1 MMTEKG
7 AHQWREASAAFVD
20 AYIDW
25 VRDTAKWVLG
35 PEDEVCSVPVLV
47 SLQPDKTERDFFER
61 LRREYAELGKTAKL
75 SKAEI
80 EFLSELG
87 ERLQRA
93 SGKLDDNGVGSDLKY
108 EQFTLSMPDEA
119 LKRLQGD
126 SSIDQLIHRI
136 TIAHKL
142 PRHAMREDRSLPK
155 PQHSVGSEPERGTVV
170 MGIID
175 EGIAFA
181 NQRFR
186 SGPCSSRV
194 EYAWIQDGR
203 VKGDVPY
210 GLELTK
216 ADINKSLGECM
227 SGEQVDEDLFYSTT
241 GVVDFGQSAHK
252 ATARRAGH
260 GTHVMDLACGYDEGS
275 SSAKNGRRP
284 IVCVKL
290 PTVTVA
296 DTSGLGLEYYVLD
309 GVDYILRRAQDIAR
323 QRNCGELPVVINFSS
338 GILAG
343 PRDGTHPI
351 ERAIDARIDRR
362 AAPTDVVL
370 PSGNSR
376 LSRLHAKISLPANSK
391 NGDERTLQFRV
402 LPDDRTCSYL
412 EIWLPTRD
420 ETWPDDDWMK
430 LTLKPPGG
438 QKSTCL
444 MADAGKRAIEWAPDG
459 DVLCKVYYE
468 FIGPPT
474 NRGRY
479 MIALL
484 PTALPDSEQQL
495 APFGTWTIGFKNRM
509 DKEIDVEASIQWDD
523 RPLGYPQ
530 NGRQSYFIDNC
541 YQRFDEI
548 SGREVETDNESVIKR
563 DGSINAIATGSNT
576 IVVGG
581 YVRKENRVVKY
592 SSGGSISPAGYAA
605 QVANRQGPDALGQ
618 KEPYLER
625 TGPDALAQSDR
636 SYVHRGILAA
646 GTRSGSR
653 VVMNGTSVAA
663 PRIARAVAE
672 RRATGD
678 QDRGREIVRDLA
690 NDRRPNEIGYSAMT
704 KQGNQSDGS
713 AQTSQERVG
722 AGLVVTPEIGRVD
735 RLDGLDE
742 SESAFSTADKS
753 TQSA

>member
-1 MMTEKG
+1 MMAEEK
-7 AHQWREASAAFVD
+7 AHQWREGSSEFVD

-25 VRDTAKWVLG
+25 VRGAAKRLLDKA
-35 PEDEVCSVPVLV
+35 EASSVPVLV
-47 SLQPDKTERDFFER
+47 SLPGTTEGDFLHALRKLLPQTPDKRQIDPFF
-61 LRREYAELGKTAKL
+61 
-75 SKAEI
+75 
-80 EFLSELG
+80 
-87 ERLQRA
+87 
-93 SGKLDDNGVGSDLKY
+93 GVCPGLKST
-108 EQFTLSMPDEA
+108 QFTLMLPRNA
-119 LKRLQGD
+119 LELLRGAP
-126 SSIDQLIHRI
+126 SVTRLIHRI
-136 TIAHKL
+136 TIAHNL
-142 PRHAMREDRSLPK
+142 PPHATRKSGDEVEPLLRDKEYVVGK
-155 PQHSVGSEPERGTVV
+155 PETGTVV

-175 EGIAFA
+175 EGIAFV

-194 EYAWIQDGR
+194 KYAWIQDGR
-203 VKGDVPY
+203 AEGKVPY

-216 ADINKSLGECM
+216 TEIDEALRKCTSAG
-227 SGEQVDEDLFYSTT
+227 QVDEDLFYSTT

-252 ATARRAGH
+252 AAARRAGH

-275 SSAKNGRRP
+275 SPTSEGKDQRP

-309 GVDYILRRAQDIAR
+309 GVDYILRRAQDIAEER
-323 QRNCGELPVVINFSS
+323 GCGELPVVINFSS

-343 PRDGTHPI
+343 PRDGTQPI
-351 ERAIDARIDRR
+351 ELAIDARISRR
-362 AAPTDVVL
+362 MATAPTDVVL

-391 NGDERTLQFRV
+391 NRDERTLQFRV

-438 QKSTCL
+438 QKSTYL

-459 DVLCKVYYE
+459 NVLCKVYYE

-495 APFGTWTIGFKNRM
+495 APFGTWTIGFKNPM

-530 NGRQSYFIDNC
+530 NGRQSHFIDDC

-548 SGREVETDNESVIKR
+548 SGREVEADNESMIKR
-563 DGSINAIATGSNT
+563 DGSINAIATGSRT
-576 IVVGG
+576 IVAAG
-581 YVRKENRVVKY
+581 YVRKENRVVEY
-592 SSGGSISPAGYAA
+592 SSGGPISPAAA
-605 QVANRQGPDALGQ
+605 KAVNRQGPDAVA
-618 KEPYLER
+618 R
-625 TGPDALAQSDR
+625 SDE
-636 SYVHRGILAA
+636 SYVHQGILAA
-646 GTRSGSR
+646 GTRSGS
-653 VVMNGTSVAA
+653 VVAMNGTSVAA
-663 PRIARAVAE
+663 PRIARQIAKE
-672 RRATGD
+672 REEGETRC
-678 QDRGREIVRDLA
+678 GREIVRELGKLLDY
-690 NDRRPNEIGYSAMT
+690 DSVQE
-704 KQGNQSDGS
+704 QGEVSVQL
-713 AQTSQERVG
+713 TSPERG
-722 AGLVVTPEIGRVD
+722 PGRVVSPEIDREIERLD

-742 SESAFSTADKS
+742 RIIGSD
-753 TQSA
+753 

>member
-1 MMTEKG
+1 MVEETVYK
-7 AHQWREASAAFVD
+7 WREGSSKFVD

-25 VRDTAKWVLG
+25 VRDTAKRVLY
-35 PEDEVCSVPVLV
+35 PNDELRSVPILV
-47 SLQPDKTERDFFER
+47 SLQP
-61 LRREYAELGKTAKL
+61 GKTKR
-75 SKAEI
+75 
-80 EFLSELG
+80 EFF

-93 SGKLDDNGVGSDLKY
+93 SGKLDDMGIGSDLKY
-108 EQFTLSMPDEA
+108 EQFTLNMPDEA
-119 LKRLQGD
+119 FERLQGD

-142 PRHAMREDRSLPK
+142 PRHAMREDRPLPK
-155 PQHSVGSEPERGTVV
+155 PQHSVGKYEPRKGSPVV

-186 SGPCSSRV
+186 RGPGSSRV

-203 VKGDVPY
+203 VEGDVPY

-216 ADINKSLGECM
+216 AKIDKSLGECLNA
-227 SGEQVDEDLFYSTT
+227 GQVDEDLFYSAT

-252 ATARRAGH
+252 AAARRAGH

-275 SSAKNGRRP
+275 SPTGEEGKDQRP

-309 GVDYILRRAQDIAR
+309 GIDYILGRAHDIAR
-323 QRNCGELPVVINFSS
+323 ERECGELPVVINFSS

-343 PRDGTHPI
+343 PRDGTQPI
-351 ERAIDARIDRR
+351 ELAIDARIEGR

-376 LSRLHAKISLPANSK
+376 LSRLHAKILLSPSGQK
-391 NGDERTLQFRV
+391 DDERKLQFCV

-412 EIWLPTRD
+412 EIWLPARD
-420 ETWPDDDWMK
+420 ETWPKYWMELS
-430 LTLKPPGG
+430 LTPPGG
-438 QKSTCL
+438 QESEL
-444 MADAGKRAIEWAPDG
+444 SLVAGTDKRAMEWG
-459 DVLCKVYYE
+459 SNGNVLCKVYYE

-479 MIALL
+479 VIALL
-484 PTALPDSEQQL
+484 PTALPDAEQQL
-495 APFGTWTIGFKNRM
+495 APFGTWTIGFRNRL
-509 DKEIDVEASIQWDD
+509 DQQINVEASIQWDD

-530 NGRQSYFIDNC
+530 NGRQSYFVDDR
-541 YQRFDEI
+541 YQRFEEI
-548 SGREVETDNESVIKR
+548 SGREVEVDNDSMIKR
-563 DGSINAIATGSNT
+563 DGSINAIATGSHT
-576 IVVGG
+576 IVAGG
-581 YVRKENRVVKY
+581 YLRKENKVVKY
-592 SSGGSISPAGYAA
+592 SSGGPISPASYAA
-605 QVANRQGPDALGQ
+605 QVANRQGPVALAP
-618 KEPYLER
+618 KEPDDLER
-625 TGPDALAQSDR
+625 TGPDAMAWSDE

-663 PRIARAVAE
+663 PQIARVIAE
-672 RRATGD
+672 RRAMGD
-678 QDRGREIVRDLA
+678 LRSGRKIVL
-690 NDRRPNEIGYSAMT
+690 RPPKLGSRAMT
-704 KQGNQSDGS
+704 EQPNQIGGS
-713 AQTSQERVG
+713 AQTSRERIG
-722 AGLVVTPEIGRVD
+722 SGLVVTPGIERQD

-742 SESAFSTADKS
+742 RALSSPEQALAWKTP
-753 TQSA
+753 